1 MDRQKHIEAIF
12 HNFHVIKRAFS
23 HSSQFSHQRFGVT
36 LTQASVMMLL
46 MHDGRKTMG
55 EIAEALGVSKGA
67 ATQLLDGLIEKG
79 FVERNQDGEDK
90 RIFYVSVSRRGRM
103 HFRRIRDRG
112 GKRIT
117 ELFDLMNDD
126 ELEQIEAITARL
138 VERVKE
144 NRR

>member
-1 MDRQKHIEAIF
+1 
-12 HNFHVIKRAFS
+12 
-23 HSSQFSHQRFGVT
+23 
-36 LTQASVMMLL
+36 
-46 MHDGRKTMG
+46 MG

-79 FVERNQDGEDK
+79 FVERNQDVEDK

-103 HFRRIRDRG
+103 HFRRVRDRG

-126 ELEQIEAITARL
+126 ELEQIEVITARL
-138 VERVKE
+138 AERVKE